1 MCRELRKPLGERA
14 HGGHV
19 LALVCPSDGQVV
31 WSTSS
36 KTTLMWDAGKAGV
49 GMELNG
55 RCCLLCTLPPCCRDE
70 WQLPNPTHNHLL
82 VTPQITTLPTRA
94 RSVSQPAAHSWAL
107 WPR

>member
-55 RCCLLCTLPPCCRDE
+55 RGCLLRGGHCRGMPLQD
-70 WQLPNPTHNHLL
+70 L
-82 VTPQITTLPTRA
+82 A
-94 RSVSQPAAHSWAL
+94 KSPAAAPAVHAPTVLSGRVAAGLCQTPPTTTYW
-107 WPR
+107 